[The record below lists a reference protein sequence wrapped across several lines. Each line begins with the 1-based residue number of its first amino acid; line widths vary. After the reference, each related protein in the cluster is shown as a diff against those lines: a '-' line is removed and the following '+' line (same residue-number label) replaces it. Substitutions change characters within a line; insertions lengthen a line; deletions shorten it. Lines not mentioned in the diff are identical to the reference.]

1 MNKPQPFHLKL
12 GWDREK
18 LAEYML
24 SRISYTAK
32 PSTVSDDLGTD
43 IFCTLFRVEEMNG
56 DKYRLPL
63 NSFAVQV
70 RSSDRTSDFSKNIK
84 YLLNLEIPFFWGV
97 LDESAKRLTL
107 FSGENLHVF
116 FHHVG
121 EVKELKI
128 RPLERNQMNVP
139 YDPMEPRK
147 GKYTVMFP
155 KVLHMDINQT
165 EEDLNEVVSGLQK
178 TCQLMHRNISTI
190 EVKEYIFAHHD
201 ERIVTILAGSGSA
214 QEYLPNFMKR
224 LAENFH
230 NLIWIHKNLD
240 NIEWIHNNIK
250 WIHSACPENDRD
262 AVLRLLLKEFK
273 IYEDTY
279 LRIRDLYLPT
289 VPSYLKD
296 TYEELRTLLNTEGNN
311 ISKIAVTD
319 RESNP
324 VDWGTSIN
332 K

>member
-1 MNKPQPFHLKL
+1 MNKPQPFHFKL

-18 LAEYML
+18 LAEYIL

-43 IFCTLFRVEEMNG
+43 IFCTLFRVEEING

-63 NSFAVQV
+63 SSFAVQV
-70 RSSDRTSDFSKNIK
+70 RSSDKIADVSKNFK
-84 YLLNLEIPFFWGV
+84 FLFNLEIPFFWGV
-97 LDESAKRLTL
+97 LDENAKRLTL

-128 RPLERNQMNVP
+128 RPLERSQTDAL
-139 YDPMEPRK
+139 YLPMEPRK

-165 EEDLNEVVSGLQK
+165 EEDLNGVVSKLHNK
-178 TCQLMHRNISTI
+178 CQLIHRNISTRKM
-190 EVKEYIFAHHD
+190 EEYIFEGHD
-201 ERIVTILAGSGSA
+201 ERIVAILAGSGSA
-214 QEYLPNFMKR
+214 PKYLHNFMKR

-230 NLIWIHKNLD
+230 NLIWIRKYL
-240 NIEWIHNNIK
+240 NNPDGIK
-250 WIHSACPENDRD
+250 WIHSNIKWIQNNCPENGRD
-262 AVLRLLLKEFK
+262 SILKLLLKEFK

-279 LRIRDLYLPT
+279 LRIRDLYPDI
-289 VPSYLKD
+289 VPHYLND
-296 TYEELRTLLNTEGNN
+296 PYEELRNLLITEE
-311 ISKIAVTD
+311 KE
-319 RESNP
+319 R
-324 VDWGTSIN
+324 GTVIGR
-332 K
+332 

>member
-1 MNKPQPFHLKL
+1 VGEKQMSKPQPFHLKL

-128 RPLERNQMNVP
+128 KPLERNQMNAL
-139 YDPMEPRK
+139 YDPMEARK

-190 EVKEYIFAHHD
+190 EMKEYIFAHHD
-201 ERIVTILAGSGSA
+201 ERIVTILAGCGSA

-230 NLIWIHKNLD
+230 NLIWISKNL
-240 NIEWIHNNIK
+240 NNPDGIK
-250 WIHSACPENDRD
+250 WIHSNIKWIQNNCPENRRD
-262 AVLRLLLKEFK
+262 SILKLLLKEFK

-279 LRIRDLYLPT
+279 LRIRNLYPDI
-289 VPSYLKD
+289 VPYYPNDS
-296 TYEELRTLLNTEGNN
+296 YEELRKLLITEE
-311 ISKIAVTD
+311 K
-319 RESNP
+319 ES
-324 VDWGTSIN
+324 VS
-332 K
+332 

>member
-1 MNKPQPFHLKL
+1 MNKPQPFHFKL

-18 LAEYML
+18 LAEYIL

-43 IFCTLFRVEEMNG
+43 IFCTLFRVEEING

-63 NSFAVQV
+63 SSFAVQV
-70 RSSDRTSDFSKNIK
+70 RSSDKIADVSKNFK
-84 YLLNLEIPFFWGV
+84 FLFNLEIPFFWGV
-97 LDESAKRLTL
+97 LDENAKRLTL

-128 RPLERNQMNVP
+128 RPLERNQMNAP

-178 TCQLMHRNISTI
+178 TCHLMHRNISTI
-190 EVKEYIFAHHD
+190 EMEEYIFEHYD
-201 ERIVTILAGSGSA
+201 KRIVTILAGCGSA
-214 QEYLPNFMKR
+214 PKYLYNFIKR

-230 NLIWIHKNLD
+230 NLAWIRKNLD
-240 NIEWIHNNIK
+240 NPNSIEWTHSNIK
-250 WIHSACPENDRD
+250 WIHDICPENDRD
-262 AVLRLLLKEFK
+262 AVLKLLLKEFK

-279 LRIRDLYLPT
+279 LRIRDLYPSI
-289 VPSYLKD
+289 VPVYLNVP
-296 TYEELRTLLNTEGNN
+296 YEELRNLLNTEGNV
-311 ISKIAVTD
+311 SQIAVTD

-324 VDWGTSIN
+324 GDS
-332 K
+332 